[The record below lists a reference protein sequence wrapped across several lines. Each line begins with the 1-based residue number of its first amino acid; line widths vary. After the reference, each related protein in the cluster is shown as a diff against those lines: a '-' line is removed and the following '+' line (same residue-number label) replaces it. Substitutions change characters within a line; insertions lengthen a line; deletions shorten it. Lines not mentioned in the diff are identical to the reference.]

1 MEYNKLLA
9 DMVPGDRVEGFYIL
23 KEGAIKTSNSGKP
36 FLSATVTDK
45 SGSLDLKAW
54 DYSGPVGAP
63 TDAGKV
69 VKIRADV
76 TEYRGSIQLTAS
88 NIRMAT
94 QEDSYDVSALVPVA
108 PIDRDE
114 TLEKVRSLIASMED
128 RGITI
133 WLEGTPSNSFDVS
146 SLLCIQ
152 EDESYMRD
160 YVFEQGV
167 LKEVHFDKLNEH

>member
-1 MEYNKLLA
+1 
-9 DMVPGDRVEGFYIL
+9 
-23 KEGAIKTSNSGKP
+23 
-36 FLSATVTDK
+36 
-45 SGSLDLKAW
+45 
-54 DYSGPVGAP
+54 
-63 TDAGKV
+63 
-69 VKIRADV
+69 
-76 TEYRGSIQLTAS
+76 
-88 NIRMAT
+88 
-94 QEDSYDVSALVPVA
+94 
-108 PIDRDE
+108 
-114 TLEKVRSLIASMED
+114 MED